1 MFEEDMEECEILVQL
16 PQNPLPD
23 DEETFAV
30 TLGEPK
36 GYNAKLGEENSC
48 DITVINSLGE

>member
-1 MFEEDMEECEILVQL
+1 MEECEILVQL